1 MDRSSRNRLNWR
13 HLHLFPAE
21 TLFDRIARSVC
32 RAGCLPRK
40 ELYEA
45 WETARRV
52 RRRFRGG
59 RVVDMACGHGL
70 LAQILLL
77 LDNDSPEALAVDL
90 RLPKSADTLA
100 AALQADW
107 PRLEGQVRFEQK
119 GIERV
124 ALTANDL
131 VISVHACGGLTDRVL
146 EMAVAAGSRVAV
158 LPCCHDLEVGDCG
171 GLQGWMEG
179 PLAIDATRV
188 ARLRAAGYRVHTQTL
203 PADITLKNRLLLA
216 EPGRGSPVAPP
227 RRLVSGPS

>member
-1 MDRSSRNRLNWR
+1 MDRSSRNRLNRR

-45 WETARRV
+45 WEMARRV

-77 LDNDSPEALAVDL
+77 LDNDSPDALAVDL
-90 RLPKSADTLA
+90 RLPQSSATLA

-107 PRLEGQVRFEQK
+107 PQLKGRIRFEQK
-119 GIERV
+119 GIERI
-124 ALTANDL
+124 ALTPNDL
-131 VISVHACGGLTDRVL
+131 VVSAHACGGLTDRVL
-146 EMAVAAGSRVAV
+146 EIATAAGARVAV
-158 LPCCHDLEVGDCG
+158 LPCCHDLDVGDCG
-171 GLQGWMEG
+171 GLKGWMDG

-188 ARLRAAGYRVHTQTL
+188 ARLHAAGYRVHTQTI
-203 PADITLKNRLLLA
+203 PAEITPKNRLLLA
-216 EPGRGSPVAPP
+216 EPGLGE
-227 RRLVSGPS
+227 